1 MSTAL
6 CRLLVRVGIGRDR
19 RHAVCS
25 RPSGLQ
31 VSFRDVT
38 RAGWSRFEL
47 LMPIEFGNAAN
58 RWYNMSKYIT
68 LQAVLW
74 SVHTLRDSCNKLFVD
89 FLILKHEG
97 LTPHHPVTIRTMSTE
112 SAAQR
117 LMGISAANGDPVDSD
132 HAYFNPFAP
141 RAPWRHIG
149 YPRSGTYSTLDRSKT
164 FSRVLQI
171 DNSGVGMHVATA
183 DDYIN
188 AAMQDLRRG
197 AKRPID
203 IPLVAIAIWTQR
215 HEKFENDDNLDVVIS
230 RFRSEY
236 NITEDEASAFFSNNA
251 EVPDPVF
258 GDEPF
263 RSDALIDALFAIAPR
278 EAPTGGDV
286 TVEAETLAEDLPEDL
301 VEFLRGGLLLPHSL
315 LRQLVTLLRAGKHII
330 LTGPPGTGKSTL
342 ADKLAVASERYSK
355 DFGFPSS
362 SGRLVTTAT
371 ADWSTFDTLG
381 GYTPSAAGPGLLFEE
396 GLFLQAIRENKWLI
410 IDELN
415 RADVDKA
422 FGQLFTVLSGHNV
435 VTNFKVSGKNVSI
448 DIDRNRSESSFDAA
462 TGTYYLGRNWRII
475 ATMNTFDR
483 SLLFQLSAAFVRRFA
498 VVNVGIPSQEELVAW
513 FHGRELAPDEHK
525 LLSGLVALLHPL
537 RPLGPAIWGDL
548 IDYMEVRSQHSFG
561 DDPSEAA
568 SFIEAVISYVLPQL
582 DGLDQE
588 SLGLVENGLLALLPT
603 EADKERIGQAFRDA
617 F

>member
-1 MSTAL
+1 MA
-6 CRLLVRVGIGRDR
+6 
-19 RHAVCS
+19 
-25 RPSGLQ
+25 
-31 VSFRDVT
+31 
-38 RAGWSRFEL
+38 
-47 LMPIEFGNAAN
+47 
-58 RWYNMSKYIT
+58 KYLT
-68 LQAVLW
+68 LPVVLW
-74 SVHTLRDSCNKLFVD
+74 SVQQLRDSCNKLFVD

-97 LTPHHPVTIRTMSTE
+97 LTPDHPVTIRTLSTKP
-112 SAAQR
+112 AAQR
-117 LMGISAANGDPVDSD
+117 LMGITTANGDPVDSD
-132 HAYFNPFAP
+132 HAFFNPFAP
-141 RAPWRHIG
+141 KDPWRHEG

-164 FSRVLQI
+164 FAGILKV
-171 DNSGVGMHVATA
+171 DKSGVGMNVATA
-183 DDYIN
+183 DDYID
-188 AAMQDLRRG
+188 AALKDLRRS
-197 AKRPID
+197 AKRSID
-203 IPLVAIAIWTQR
+203 IPLVALAIWTQR
-215 HEKFENDDNLDVVIS
+215 GEEFDDGDDLDVVTD

-236 NITEDEASAFFSNNA
+236 HVTDAEAAAFFSTNVEA
-251 EVPDPVF
+251 PEPVF
-258 GDEPF
+258 GDEAV

-278 EAPTGGDV
+278 EAPAGGGA
-286 TVEAETLAEDLPEDL
+286 TVEAETLTEDLPEDL

-342 ADKLAVASERYSK
+342 ADRLAIASERYSK
-355 DFGFPSS
+355 DFAFPGSA
-362 SGRLVTTAT
+362 GRLLTTAT

-381 GYTPSAAGPGLLFEE
+381 GYTPSAEGPGLVFEE

-422 FGQLFTVLSGHNV
+422 FGQLFTVLSGHDV
-435 VTNFKVSGKNVSI
+435 ITSFKVNKHNVAI
-448 DIDRNRSESSFDAA
+448 ELDRDRAESSYEPA
-462 TGTYYLGRNWRII
+462 TGKYRLGRDWRII

-513 FHGRELAPDEHK
+513 FHGRELAPDEHA
-525 LLSGLVALLHPL
+525 LLSGLIALLHPV

-561 DDPSEAA
+561 DDPTEAA
-568 SFIEAVISYVLPQL
+568 SFTEAVISYVLPQL
-582 DGLDQE
+582 DGLDRE

-603 EADKERIGQAFRDA
+603 DADKERIGQAFRDA